1 MFCRIAVLKKTF
13 KIHGKTAV
21 SSKQMFRT
29 KQDKTKNICKDLF
42 CYLLI
47 CWNCQLCILE
57 YAKIFNSG
65 INFRK
70 LTHLFPMHPFYTLWK
85 HHKTS
90 GIKFENMLKKGRW
103 FCVIIARNKLLEKAL
118 WTCSNLN
125 AMTVNQSFG
134 V

>member
-29 KQDKTKNICKDLF
+29 KQDKTKNICKNLF

-47 CWNCQLCILE
+47 CWNCQLRILE

-90 GIKFENMLKKGRW
+90 GGRERVHWERMGLGKNALNLKICWKRAGDSVW
-103 FCVIIARNKLLEKAL
+103 LSHAINC
-118 WTCSNLN
+118 
-125 AMTVNQSFG
+125 
-134 V
+134 